1 MKIVKVTYTS
11 KAEYAEHNQSNIK
24 KVMADLQ
31 AINNLGINYN
41 SCLGADGKTFIHTA
55 FFNSEEDEKVL
66 LQLSSFI
73 QFQQELKASGPEAPP
88 KSELLTLVGSSTNIF

>member
-11 KAEYAEHNQSNIK
+11 KTEYAEHNQGNIK

-31 AINNLGINYN
+31 TINNPGINYN

-55 FFNSEEDEKVL
+55 FFNSDEDEKVL
-66 LQLSSFI
+66 LQLPAFI
-73 QFQQELKASGPEAPP
+73 QFQQVLKASRLVVPP

>member
-1 MKIVKVTYTS
+1 MKIVKVTYTT
-11 KAEYAEHNQSNIK
+11 KPEYSEHNQGNIK

-31 AINNLGINYN
+31 AINNPGINYN

-55 FFNSEEDEKVL
+55 FFNSDEDEKVL
-66 LQLSSFI
+66 LQLPAFI

-88 KSELLTLVGSSTNIF
+88 KTELLTLVGSSTTIF